1 MSKSIQTPA
10 SQIEPDWIGWMMSS
24 SIIYVIV
31 NVFIND
37 LICFQDRARVVGKRR
52 PPTRQARRKAAKDSM
67 DDTSLFGS
75 NLAVPTASNERL
87 TGATAGK
94 PSLFSDS
101 SDLFSSS
108 SYKSTT
114 KDKQK
119 SHATQSQTS
128 KFDPL
133 FIHNSMS
140 SDLPSFEDSID
151 GISSDNAKT
160 KKDNISKNKTDTLF
174 KDPLKDDLFSTS
186 TESDSSFLPKSSV
199 DSRVS
204 TEQES
209 EQKSKS
215 VLDKKQKN
223 DLFGLSTESE
233 SSFLQKSD
241 VVPQM
246 VPTPG
251 STKKFS
257 VEKETKD
264 DLFTQSTDSNKSEKT
279 RPKEKSDIDSLFENK
294 RNDDD
299 DLFGRSDSNI
309 PSKVKPKEDVSAKA
323 PKNLETDPL
332 FDSKPNDEVF
342 SASTDSMISKKE
354 KSNVAKQSTSPDP
367 LRNDDL
373 FSKSSKSDTSQKP
386 MLKDNILTQED
397 EKSKSDPLL
406 NSKPKDDL
414 FDQSIG
420 SNISEPVK
428 PDLSAAKSPNAE
440 IDPIFNSKPKDN
452 LFSQSVES
460 NKSSSQKAKIKEEDD
475 DDDDDEDDL
484 FKPSSGP
491 LFSPPPLDFDSEVS
505 FSGDFTTQKKS
516 KAADDIFNDDDD
528 IFAPKS
534 SKKKDNDNKTEENT
548 KSKKTN
554 DQEENVQ
561 VMLVIFDVFVIV
573 WLCIDVLYYNRF
585 CCANFAHKKM
595 LNGQKKNSI

>member
-1 MSKSIQTPA
+1 M
-10 SQIEPDWIGWMMSS
+10 
-24 SIIYVIV
+24 
-31 NVFIND
+31 
-37 LICFQDRARVVGKRR
+37 GKRR
-52 PPTRQARRKAAKDSM
+52 PPTRQARRKAAEDSM

-87 TGATAGK
+87 TVATAGK

-114 KDKQK
+114 KAKQK
-119 SHATQSQTS
+119 SHTTQSQTS

-151 GISSDNAKT
+151 GFSSDNAKT

-174 KDPLKDDLFSTS
+174 NDPLKDDLFSTS
-186 TESDSSFLPKSSV
+186 TESDSSFLPRSSI

-209 EQKSKS
+209 EQKSRS
-215 VLDKKQKN
+215 VLDKKQKD

-251 STKKFS
+251 STKKSS

-279 RPKEKSDIDSLFENK
+279 RRKEKSDIDSLFKNK

-299 DLFGRSDSNI
+299 DLFGRSNSNI
-309 PSKVKPKEDVSAKA
+309 PSKVKPKEDVSAKT
-323 PKNLETDPL
+323 PQNLETDPL
-332 FDSKPNDEVF
+332 FDSKPSDEVF
-342 SASTDSMISKKE
+342 SGSTDSMISKKE
-354 KSNVAKQSTSPDP
+354 KSDVAKQSTSADP
-367 LRNDDL
+367 LDDL
-373 FSKSSKSDTSQKP
+373 LSKSSKSDTSQKP
-386 MLKDNILTQED
+386 TLKDNILTQED
-397 EKSKSDPLL
+397 EKSKSDSLL
-406 NSKPKDDL
+406 NSKPKGDL

-428 PDLSAAKSPNAE
+428 PDLSAAKSPHAE

-475 DDDDDEDDL
+475 DDDEDEDDL
-484 FKPSSGP
+484 FKPNSGP

-505 FSGDFTTQKKS
+505 VSGDFTTQRKS

-528 IFAPKS
+528 IFAPKYN
-534 SKKKDNDNKTEENT
+534 KKKDNDNKTEENT

-554 DQEENVQ
+554 DQQENVQ
-561 VMLVIFDVFVIV
+561 VRLVIVDVFVIV
-573 WLCIDVLYYNRF
+573 
-585 CCANFAHKKM
+585 
-595 LNGQKKNSI
+595 